1 MLFKSPNK
9 NCLLFLQKQDRFQD
23 CWKDWSRNRVYSNK
37 KFVLAYQV
45 KAVLSRQIDICVDSD
60 VKKDAFGFAT
70 FGLAVLVVTIS
81 KQVLARAVGRQA
93 LVGHVPRA
101 AELRLRLLQCQ
112 NFQEYILGESEIKK
126 AGFVQIKSVLR
137 IAYSNKKKGY
147 SRNAKIRTG
156 PGPTILGPCVSNP
169 DVRNPDFLLA

>member
-1 MLFKSPNK
+1 MSVIFTETRPVL
-9 NCLLFLQKQDRFQD
+9 DRFQD

-60 VKKDAFGFAT
+60 IKKDAFGFAT

-137 IAYSNKKKGY
+137 IAYSNKKKDTVETPKSGLVRAQQ
-147 SRNAKIRTG
+147 SWAHVSQIQMSEIR
-156 PGPTILGPCVSNP
+156 IFS
-169 DVRNPDFLLA
+169 